1 MDEIREFNVLP
12 IANSL
17 RVGDMTAAELQIVAS
32 SFEMLGRRPLI
43 STSNGSISQDRSR
56 AKPE

>member
-1 MDEIREFNVLP
+1 MYFP
-12 IANSL
+12 IANCL

-43 STSNGSISQDRSR
+43 STSNGSISQDGSR